1 MIFWVVFAAGLFLA
15 FLFRHLHFLQ
25 DARYVW
31 AILKTRDRVMKC
43 MQTNYS
49 LLDRFLDLV
58 TAQPLKPLVLFKDEA
73 FTYRDADELSNKAA
87 RVLLQSGVI
96 KQGDTVALFLRNEP
110 MFLWLWLG
118 LSKIGCSAAFLNYNI
133 RSKSLLHCFKCS
145 GATTLVAA
153 EELQEAVEEV
163 LPSLLDEQV
172 TVFILADRCKTADV
186 ESFKDKMSQASSEP
200 LSKDLRSHSSPS
212 VYIYTSGTTGFPKAA
227 LITPAKLLTISC
239 IYGQAGMKSDDV
251 VYASLPLY
259 HTSGFM
265 AFAAAIDRGT
275 TMALSS
281 KFSTSQFWD
290 DCRKHNVTVIQY
302 IGETMRYLCS
312 TPKKLNDRR
321 HKVRLAIGNGIRAD
335 VWRDFISRFGNVKIM
350 EFYGATEGNWG
361 VLNYSGKI
369 GAVGR
374 HTFIYKRFFP
384 YAVIKFDVDE
394 GLPVRD
400 SSGLC
405 IEAAK
410 GETGL
415 LVCEIA
421 AKSPFLGYVSDLQ
434 QTEKKRLHDVLK
446 KGDLYFNSGDLLR
459 IDEDHFIYFQ
469 DRVGDT
475 FRWKGEN
482 VATNEVVDV
491 ITLADCMK
499 EANVYGVEVPG
510 QEGRAGMAAVILNE
524 GQRFDSAGVFKHVES
539 FLPSYARPRFIRIQS
554 SMDVTGTF
562 KLLKGKLVEEGFNP
576 NQMTDPLYFLDEKD
590 KNYVPLT
597 VDMFNSITSGKIK
610 I

>member
-1 MIFWVVFAAGLFLA
+1 MLFWVVFAAGLFLA
-15 FLFRHLHFLQ
+15 FLFRHLHLFQ
-25 DARYVW
+25 DAWYVW
-31 AILKTRDRVMKC
+31 DKIKTRDRVTKC

-58 TAQPLKPLVLFKDEA
+58 KAQPLKPFVLFKDEA
-73 FTYRDADELSNKAA
+73 FTYQDADELSNKAA
-87 RVLLQSGVI
+87 RVLLQSGAV
-96 KQGDTVALFLRNEP
+96 KEGDTVALFLRNDP

-118 LSKIGCSAAFLNYNI
+118 LGKIGCSAAFLNYNI

-153 EELQEAVEEV
+153 EELQDAVEEV

-172 TVFILADRCKTADV
+172 TVLILADRCKTADV

-227 LITPAKLLTISC
+227 LISPAKLLTISC
-239 IYGQAGMKSDDV
+239 VYGHAGMKSDDV

-259 HTSGFM
+259 HTAGFM

-302 IGETMRYLCS
+302 IGETMRYLCN
-312 TPKKLNDRR
+312 TPKKLNDRK

-335 VWRDFISRFGNVKIM
+335 VWRDFISRFGNVKVK

-374 HTFIYKRFFP
+374 DTFIHKRFFP

-415 LVCEIA
+415 LVCKIA
-421 AKSPFLGYVSDLQ
+421 AKSPFVGYVGDLQ

-491 ITLADCMK
+491 ITLADCIK
-499 EANVYGVEVPG
+499 EANVYGVKVPG
-510 QEGRAGMAAVILNE
+510 QEGRAGMAAVILKE
-524 GQRFDSAGVFKHVES
+524 GQRFDSAGVFKHVEN
-539 FLPSYARPRFIRIQS
+539 FLPSYARPRFMRIQS

-562 KLLKGKLVEEGFNP
+562 KLLKGKLVEEGFDP
-576 NQMTDPLYFLDEKD
+576 NRMTDPLYFLDEKD